1 LLSGTMANNS
11 RMKKKTTDT
20 TKKLHPQLQAVK
32 AILRDLLAEFDSDEV
47 KRIWQMIRQEA

>member
-1 LLSGTMANNS
+1 MINNS

-47 KRIWQMIRQEA
+47 KRMWQMIRQES